1 MREKIPW
8 NIHFLAK
15 RNKNEKENIQNMDHA
30 ERNIWPQTRASRDP
44 AYRTLPTGGG
54 VLDLSF
60 NWVNNTATR

>member
-15 RNKNEKENIQNMDHA
+15 TNEKENIQNMDHRDAA
-30 ERNIWPQTRASRDP
+30 ETKTNIWPQTRTSRHP
-44 AYRTLPTGGG
+44 AYRTLSTGGG

-60 NWVNNTATR
+60 N